1 MRLDK
6 VLATKVYHLD
16 TQSPIYGVVKTPYS
30 LDSGSIE
37 LYNPVTEKRLPLVIT
52 GDGPIKRLNV
62 EPSVYQG
69 YQYEPERWVLR
80 KVDGS
85 GTWPLLSLL
94 NFKLKDKL
102 EKAMETM
109 RTNHITS
116 PHLTPTESIKI
127 DNLTISYG
135 KATVHDDVY
144 TFVKVAGDFI
154 GSDGIGSLI
163 ALLDATALADERW
176 SSANV
181 LKSLTG
187 LLKAG
192 GFLMSSIRSGQ
203 LPHFKAEIT
212 FVIKKYLETLND

>member
-1 MRLDK
+1 MSLDK
-6 VLATKVYHLD
+6 TLATEVYHLN
-16 TQSPIYGVVKTPYS
+16 TQSPIYGVVQTAYS
-30 LDSGSIE
+30 LDSGNIE
-37 LYNPVTEKRLPLVIT
+37 LYNPVTERRLPLVIT
-52 GDGPIKRLNV
+52 DDGPIKCLSTVSRS
-62 EPSVYQG
+62 EPYQH
-69 YQYEPERWVLR
+69 EPECWVLR
-80 KVDGS
+80 KADGS
-85 GTWPLLSLL
+85 DTWPLLTLL

-135 KATVHDDVY
+135 KATVHDDFY

-163 ALLDATALADERW
+163 ALLDADVLDDERW
-176 SSANV
+176 TSANV

-192 GFLMSSIRSGQ
+192 VFLMSSIRPGQ
-203 LPHFKAEIT
+203 LPHFKAEIA
-212 FVIKKYLETLND
+212 FIIKKYLETLND